1 MSGRTWPGWRAGRRL
16 AAGAAAAAALALG
29 GCGLG
34 PGEEPATPVS
44 LTVTS
49 DFGGRALLRR
59 PEAEVSGADTVMRVT
74 QRNAKVTTR
83 FGGDFVQT
91 IGGLSG
97 GRRDGRPYDW
107 FIYLDG
113 VLTSEGAGGLRVTG
127 GERIWWDHHDWGL
140 TPDVPAVV
148 GSFPEPFL
156 HGADGRPVKLQCDPA
171 QRAACDTVAAR
182 LDRVGVEADLGPLR
196 RADRDGSLRIA
207 VGTWT
212 ALRGGTPEARSV
224 DQGPKSSGV
233 FARFG
238 DDGASLSLL
247 DPRGGVAKRLGGEA
261 GLVGATRQP
270 GRPPMWFVTGT
281 DAAGVAAAADAFDE
295 PVLHNR
301 FAVATSGN
309 LPLSV
314 PLPAAGGP

>member
-1 MSGRTWPGWRAGRRL
+1 MSGRTRLGPRRL
-16 AAGAAAAAALALG
+16 QATGAAVAAAVGLG

-34 PGEEPATPVS
+34 PGEEPSTPVS
-44 LTVTS
+44 LTVTQ
-49 DFGGRALLRR
+49 DFGARAILRK

-83 FGGDFVQT
+83 FGGDFVQA

-97 GRRDGRPYDW
+97 GRRGGRPHDW

-113 VLTSEGAGGLRVTG
+113 ILTAEGAGGLRVTG

-148 GSFPEPFL
+148 GSFPEPFK
-156 HGADGRPVKLQCDPA
+156 HAAGGRPVKLQCEPA
-171 QRAACDTVAAR
+171 RRAACDTVAAR
-182 LDRVGVEADLGPLR
+182 LERVGVRAERGPLR
-196 RADRDGSLRIA
+196 RSESDRSARIV
-207 VGTWT
+207 VGAWP
-212 ALRGGTPEARSV
+212 ALRDGTPEARSL

-238 DDGASLSLL
+238 ADGASLTLL
-247 DPRGGVAKRLGGEA
+247 DWRGDVAKRLGGEA
-261 GLVGATRQP
+261 GLVAATRQP
-270 GRPPMWFVTGT
+270 GRPPVWFVTGT

-295 PVLHNR
+295 PVLRNH
-301 FAVATSGN
+301 FAVATSDN

-314 PLPAAGGP
+314 PLPAAEG